1 MKKRRKI
8 LINWIRNGYFKRIG
22 SCSRDKKVVL
32 FPDIRYQAVHFF
44 PDLKVEV
51 AEFFPNEL
59 GERQFCDRFCDIRN
73 KYGKAFGGIPKY

>member
-1 MKKRRKI
+1 M
-8 LINWIRNGYFKRIG
+8 
-22 SCSRDKKVVL
+22 VL

-73 KYGKAFGGIPKY
+73 KYEKASRGIPKY

>member
-1 MKKRRKI
+1 MDILKELDHVVEMGKRF
-8 LINWIRNGYFKRIG
+8 Y
-22 SCSRDKKVVL
+22 
-32 FPDIRYQAVHFF
+32 FPDIRDPVHFF

-73 KYGKAFGGIPKY
+73 KYEKASRGIPKY